1 MEHLN
6 QKMKFSWKD
15 FLYKALI
22 FTVTVSV
29 IIYFLPRDS
38 KFNYQFD
45 LNRPWRYGQLIATF
59 DFPIYKADNIIK
71 QEQDSMLAHFQPYYR
86 LDKQVAKNAV
96 QRLQANYQTKL
107 KDVLPSPAYVT
118 HISRVLEDVFAAG
131 VIPSEDRARMAGDS
145 VSAIMVVNDN
155 VATSRDLSRVFTI
168 KEAYTHILMADTTR
182 FNPVYLQQCDLNE
195 YLQTNLTYEEERTNR
210 AKEDMLA
217 NYSWAV
223 GMVVSGQKI
232 VDRGDIVDQHI
243 YNILESYKKESAKR
257 MEVDNQQNLLLLFG
271 QILYVSL
278 FVLALFI
285 YLELYRPNYYN
296 ERSAI
301 SLLFSVV
308 VFFCLATSF
317 LVNRNLMTVYVIPY
331 AMLPIIIRV
340 FLDARTAVFTHV
352 ITIFICS
359 ICLHYPHEFILLQFA
374 AGLAGVFSLSELSK
388 RSQLFRSAFFVLLV
402 YALLHAVLELISEG
416 DIAKINFHIYVHFAI
431 NCILLLFTYPLL
443 FLLEKTFRFTS
454 NVTLVELSD
463 INNRLLRQMSE
474 MVPGTFQHSM
484 QVSNLAAEA
493 ANRVGANSQLVRT
506 GALYHDIGKMENPVF
521 FTENQSGVNPHEK
534 LSYEQSAQI
543 VISHVTEGLKLA
555 EKVGL
560 PAVITDFIR
569 THHGLGKTKYFYI
582 SWMNGHPGET
592 PDESTFSYPGPNPFT
607 KEQAILMMADS
618 VEAASRSLPVYTE
631 ESIGGLVDRII
642 DAQVSEGFFRE
653 CPITFKDIAIIKS
666 VFKEKLRTMFHTRIS
681 YPEQRK

>member
-22 FTVTVSV
+22 FAVTVSV

-182 FNPVYLQQCDLNE
+182 FNPAYLQQCDLNE

-232 VDRGDIVDQHI
+232 VDRGDLVDQHI

-278 FVLALFI
+278 FVLALFL

-317 LVNRNLMTVYVIPY
+317 LVNRNLMTVYIIPY

>member
-232 VDRGDIVDQHI
+232 VDRGDVVDQHI

-416 DIAKINFHIYVHFAI
+416 DIAKINFHIYVHF
-431 NCILLLFTYPLL
+431 
-443 FLLEKTFRFTS
+443 R
-454 NVTLVELSD
+454 
-463 INNRLLRQMSE
+463 SE
-474 MVPGTFQHSM
+474 
-484 QVSNLAAEA
+484 ER
-493 ANRVGANSQLVRT
+493 RVGKECRSRWSP
-506 GALYHDIGKMENPVF
+506 YH
-521 FTENQSGVNPHEK
+521 
-534 LSYEQSAQI
+534 
-543 VISHVTEGLKLA
+543 
-555 EKVGL
+555 
-560 PAVITDFIR
+560 
-569 THHGLGKTKYFYI
+569 
-582 SWMNGHPGET
+582 
-592 PDESTFSYPGPNPFT
+592 
-607 KEQAILMMADS
+607 
-618 VEAASRSLPVYTE
+618 
-631 ESIGGLVDRII
+631 
-642 DAQVSEGFFRE
+642 
-653 CPITFKDIAIIKS
+653 
-666 VFKEKLRTMFHTRIS
+666 
-681 YPEQRK
+681 

>member
-257 MEVDNQQNLLLLFG
+257 MEVDNQQNLLLLVG

-278 FVLALFI
+278 FVLALFL

-317 LVNRNLMTVYVIPY
+317 LVNRNLMTVYIIPY

>member
-182 FNPVYLQQCDLNE
+182 FNPAYLQQCDLNE
-195 YLQTNLTYEEERTNR
+195 YLQTNLTYEEERTNS
-210 AKEDMLA
+210 AKEDLLA

-257 MEVDNQQNLLLLFG
+257 MEVDNQQNLLLLVG

-278 FVLALFI
+278 FVLALFL

-317 LVNRNLMTVYVIPY
+317 LVNRNLMTVYIIPY

>member
-1 MEHLN
+1 
-6 QKMKFSWKD
+6 MKFSWKD
-15 FLYKALI
+15 FLYKVLI
-22 FTVTVSV
+22 FTVTVAV
-29 IIYFLPRDS
+29 IVYFLPRDS

-45 LNRPWRYGQLIATF
+45 LNRPWKYGQLIATF
-59 DFPIYKADNIIK
+59 DFPIYKADEIIK
-71 QEQDSMLAHFQPYYR
+71 HEQDSMLAHFQPYYR

-96 QRLQANYQTKL
+96 QKLQGNYQTKL
-107 KDVLPSPAYVT
+107 KDVLPSPAYVS

-131 VIPSEDRARMAGDS
+131 VIPSEDRARLTSDS

-155 VATSRDLSRVFTI
+155 VATSRDLSRVYTI
-168 KEAYTHILMADTTR
+168 KEAYTHILMADTTH
-182 FNPVYLQQCDLNE
+182 FNPVYMQQCDLNE
-195 YLQTNLTYEEERTNR
+195 YLQTNLTYEEERTNS
-210 AKEDMLA
+210 AKADLLD

-232 VDRGDIVDQHI
+232 VDRGDIVDQNI
-243 YNILESYKKESAKR
+243 YNILESYRKESAKR
-257 MEVDNQQNLLLLFG
+257 MEADNQQNLLLLFG
-271 QILYVSL
+271 QTLYVSL
-278 FVLALFI
+278 FVLALFFF
-285 YLELYRPNYYN
+285 LELYRPNYYN
-296 ERSAI
+296 EKSAV
-301 SLLFSVV
+301 SLLFSMV

-317 LVNRNLMTVYVIPY
+317 LVNRNLMTVYVVPY

-340 FLDARTAVFTHV
+340 FLDARTAVFTHI

-359 ICLHYPHEFILLQFA
+359 ICLRYPHEFILLQFA
-374 AGLAGVFSLSELSK
+374 AGLAGVFSLGELSK

-402 YALLHAVLELISEG
+402 YALLHAVLEFISEG
-416 DIAKINFHIYVHFAI
+416 DITKVNLHTYIYFAI

-560 PAVITDFIR
+560 PAVVTDFIR

-582 SWMNGHPGET
+582 SWKNGHPGEE
-592 PDESTFSYPGPNPFT
+592 PEESVFSYPGPNPFT

-631 ESIGGLVDRII
+631 ESIAGLVDRII

-653 CPITFKDIAIIKS
+653 CPITFKDIAIVKS